1 MGKGKKPRSCPLW
14 PETVEALKA
23 YLAARSP
30 RNAEEKKLF
39 LNANGAALSRFGL
52 RYITKKYGSKAEKEC
67 RSLDSKTLGPH
78 TFRHST
84 AMHLLRAGAAKR
96 ITAREKM
103 PGLLVVR
110 PSYLRGLSGLGEVIS
125 ELCRVNENSEAS
137 DWENVIRFIPP
148 PADP

>member
-1 MGKGKKPRSCPLW
+1 MDVVRGQQVDLRVATD
-14 PETVEALKA
+14 PEI
-23 YLAARSP
+23 LAFAA
-30 RNAEEKKLF
+30 AEE
-39 LNANGAALSRFGL
+39 R
-52 RYITKKYGSKAEKEC
+52 IVVTKDKATM
-67 RSLDSKTLGPH
+67 RD
-78 TFRHST
+78 F
-84 AMHLLRAGAAKR
+84 AAKR